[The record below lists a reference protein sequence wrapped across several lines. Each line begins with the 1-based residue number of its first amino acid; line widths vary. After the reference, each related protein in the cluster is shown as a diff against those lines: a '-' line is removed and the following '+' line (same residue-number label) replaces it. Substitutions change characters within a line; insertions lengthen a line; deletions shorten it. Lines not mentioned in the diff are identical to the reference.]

1 MEVYTFP
8 FSTCERHCKNGI
20 AQPFSSAVN
29 IIIVLFLIYCLFQA
43 KSPQLKY
50 VFFSFILFELWHTM
64 SHMIFIAG
72 NIQQSVVHFLAYNIA
87 FGTLFA
93 LLYLS
98 KSSLNVYQITLL
110 AIVVLFDIFIYLNYG
125 GVYMILS
132 GTLIFIAILLCV
144 YSKYSTF
151 ISYYIIGLIVLA
163 LLFVNEAVNCKWMLQ
178 YWPNFPFHIIIELY
192 GLLLFYVLSSKL
204 LSLQKTI

>member
-1 MEVYTFP
+1 MEEYTFP
-8 FSTCERHCKNGI
+8 FSTCERPSENGI
-20 AQPFSSAVN
+20 AQPFSSAIN
-29 IIIVLFLIYCLFQA
+29 MIIVLFLIYCFIQA
-43 KSPQLKY
+43 KSIQLKY

-64 SHMIFIAG
+64 SHIIFIAG

-98 KSSLNVYQITLL
+98 KSSLNIYQIALL
-110 AIVVLFDIFIYLNYG
+110 ASVVLFDIIVYMNYG

-144 YSKYSTF
+144 YPKYSTF
-151 ISYYIIGLIVLA
+151 ISYYILGLIGLA
-163 LLFVNEAVNCKWMLQ
+163 LLFVNEAVNCQWMLQ
-178 YWPNFPFHIIIELY
+178 YWPNFPFHIIIESY
-192 GLLLFYVLSSKL
+192 GLLLFYILSNKL
-204 LSLQKTI
+204 LSLEKTI

>member
-8 FSTCERHCKNGI
+8 FSTCERPCENGI

-43 KSPQLKY
+43 KSIQLKY

-110 AIVVLFDIFIYLNYG
+110 AIVVLFDIIVCMNYG

-151 ISYYIIGLIVLA
+151 ITYYIIGLIALA
-163 LLFVNEAVNCKWMLQ
+163 LLFINEAVNCRFMLQ

>member
-8 FSTCERHCKNGI
+8 FSTCERPSENGI
-20 AQPFSSAVN
+20 AQPFSSVVN
-29 IIIVLFLIYCLFQA
+29 LIIVLFLMYCFIQA
-43 KSPQLKY
+43 RSLQLKY

-98 KSSLNVYQITLL
+98 KSSLNIHQIVLL
-110 AIVVLFDIFIYLNYG
+110 ASVVLFDIIIYMNYG
-125 GVYMILS
+125 GIYMILS

-151 ISYYIIGLIVLA
+151 ISYYIIGLIGLA

-178 YWPNFPFHIIIELY
+178 YWPNFPFHIIIEFY
-192 GLLLFYVLSSKL
+192 GLLLFYILSNKL
-204 LSLQKTI
+204 LTLEKTI

>member
-1 MEVYTFP
+1 MESYIFP
-8 FSTCERHCKNGI
+8 FSTCERPCENGI

-29 IIIVLFLIYCLFQA
+29 IFIVLFLIYCLFQA
-43 KSPQLKY
+43 KSIPLKY

-98 KSSLNVYQITLL
+98 RSSLNLHQIMLL
-110 AIVVLFDIFIYLNYG
+110 VSVVLFDIIVYMIYG

-132 GTLIFIAILLCV
+132 GTLIFIAVLLCV

-151 ISYYIIGLIVLA
+151 ISYYIIGLIGLA
-163 LLFVNEAVNCKWMLQ
+163 LLFVNEAVNCKLMLQ
-178 YWPNFPFHIIIELY
+178 YWPDFPFHIIIELY
-192 GLLLFYVLSSKL
+192 GLLLFYILSIKL
-204 LSLQKTI
+204 LSLEKSI